1 MLSKINKIQETLKI
15 VLNVHKSQLFVT
27 VRAVMWTKGRPLES
41 GVELSFLLLQCEKCF
56 YTEIYYKAIRV

>member
-56 YTEIYYKAIRV
+56 